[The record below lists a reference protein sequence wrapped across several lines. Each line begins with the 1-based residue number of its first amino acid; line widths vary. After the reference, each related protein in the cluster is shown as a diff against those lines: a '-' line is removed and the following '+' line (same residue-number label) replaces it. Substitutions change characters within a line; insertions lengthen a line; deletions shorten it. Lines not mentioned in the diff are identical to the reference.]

1 MKEIAYIRLKHSKVR
16 TPVAATAGSAGIDL
30 CASLQ
35 RSYYLFPR
43 QTGRIPTDLFIE
55 IPSGYE
61 GQIRP
66 RSGLASKY
74 HILIPNSPGTIDADY
89 RGEIQVILTNIGD
102 TIQIIYPQER
112 IAQLIIAP
120 LANIALQYSTYL
132 TATQRDGGG
141 FGSTGR

>member
-1 MKEIAYIRLKHSKVR
+1 MKEIAYIRRRHSEVR
-16 TPVAATAGSAGIDL
+16 IPVAATSGSAGIDL

-35 RSYYLFPR
+35 HSYYLFPKQNYR
-43 QTGRIPTDLFIE
+43 FPTDLFIE

-66 RSGLASKY
+66 RSGLASKH

-102 TIQIIYPQER
+102 AIQIIYPQER
-112 IAQLIIAP
+112 IAQLIITP
-120 LANIALQYSTYL
+120 LADIAWQYRDQLS
-132 TATQRDGGG
+132 ATQRDSGG